1 MKVNE
6 LTMQTKKIIA
16 REFLMLVLL
25 ALLGTISYFSTHVYN
40 YFNQNQKD
48 SLKTEIKQYTIIKDS
63 LSKIITEKE
72 YAHVWFFKEV
82 SKEYNVEKYNSVE
95 KWWNRSQS
103 LAKNDSI
110 KIIWETDWKKDPLY
124 IQFFNKIGFPNPD
137 SLQNFIITNSFSKL
151 ELNTKNKADS
161 LNKIITTLNK
171 TYNTT
176 SILSQNQQLGFLW
189 KSILVLFTLLFA
201 FRYLFYAIKW
211 SIKTLKDK

>member
-1 MKVNE
+1 MKTTK

-16 REFLMLVLL
+16 REFLVLVILV
-25 ALLGTISYFSTHVYN
+25 LLGTISYFSTYVYN

-48 SLKTEIKQYTIIKDS
+48 SLKTEIKQHTIIKDS
-63 LSKIITEKE
+63 LSKIISEKE

-124 IQFFNKIGFPNPD
+124 IQFFNKIGFPNSD
-137 SLQNFIITNSFSKL
+137 SLQNFIKRASYTKL

-161 LNKIITTLNK
+161 LSKIITTLNK

-176 SILSQNQQLGFLW
+176 RILSQNQQFEFLW
-189 KSILVLFTLLFA
+189 KSILVLFILLFA